1 MNFTKAITEVSVSEG
16 EYKDFVKNN
25 INDTEE
31 IEEYLLRIKEDIKF
45 KLFNENSKLKIEIDK
60 LLKNNFVYIKNK
72 DIYYCKDLNGLFP
85 NFEKFQFGKDD
96 TYYAFSEDSSKLN
109 FNAYKGSYI
118 NEKEADYLYKIWKKC
133 KDVNNKI
140 DAKDK
145 DINKKLILM
154 NLSMP
159 ITYYDYDTK
168 GKKFSYITSNGYKYN
183 FDRYREGYSSLV
195 PVYRLENNKQA
206 LFTLIKENLMP
217 QGLSIETEK
226 IYSEI
231 LNLYKQK
238 LLLLNDDLL
247 DIDLLK
253 ILFNNGF
260 EYESSN
266 GILNIK
272 NLEKE
277 VIDKKNVVTS
287 VDSLKSKFLNCEK
300 LRADIEPYDEKIL
313 QDPNRGHWDLWI
325 NEVNENDYKFTFD
338 KELIA
343 RNPIAD
349 IKQDGI
355 IGIDFGT
362 KSTVVV
368 YMEGREYIMPMR
380 IGMGNYTCEIS
391 SNQYENPTVMQFRD
405 LEEFLKDYNEKDG
418 RPDTKWEDLTISH
431 TAYNSLINSS
441 SDKYYSFLSDLKQ
454 WAGSSKDNIR
464 IRDEKT
470 FNEILKPY
478 IELDEDSIDPIELYA
493 YYLGLYINNMRNGIY
508 LNYIL
513 SFPVTYEKA
522 IREKMI
528 SSFEKGIKKS
538 LPETILNDDDIMK
551 KFKVSFSTS
560 EPAAYSIS
568 ALTEYNIEPDENP
581 VFYGVF
587 DFGGGTTDFDF
598 GIYKESEGRD
608 RRRFDYVI
616 EHFGAGGDRT
626 LGGENLLELL
636 SFEIF
641 KKNQKLLREKGITFT
656 LPVDCVRFKG
666 SEVLLSNSQ
675 EAKLNTKQ
683 LMEKVRP
690 LWEGKENIQELES
703 GIISSITLFDKTG
716 KQVTGIELQ
725 VDIEEL
731 RSILTERIEKGVI
744 NFFEALSQ
752 SFSFNTKD
760 EKINEIN
767 IFLAG
772 NSSKSQIVKDLFNKY
787 IDEES
792 KKILEAFNI
801 NDKEKCLFKLYP
813 PLGTDEALDIQ
824 EKLGINL
831 DSEIERPNCKTGVAF
846 GLLKS
851 RVGGRIKVVDKN
863 LSDNEI
869 SFKYYLGYP
878 IKGKFFVEIDR
889 NSEYDKWY
897 KFIDAS
903 FDTFELYYTSLPNA
917 MTSKVN
923 IEEVQRKMYTIDVTS
938 DDEDVNVYIRFVDPS
953 TIEYVVAKDSEIEK
967 ENYLSNIVRDEL
979 D

>member
-1 MNFTKAITEVSVSEG
+1 MDFTRAVKEVNINEDEYKNFVENNITEFH
-16 EYKDFVKNN
+16 DFNK
-25 INDTEE
+25 
-31 IEEYLLRIKEDIKF
+31 YLLKVEESIEF
-45 KLFNENSKLKIEIDK
+45 KLFNKKSKLKIEFDK
-60 LLKNNFVYIKNK
+60 LLQKDFVYIKNE
-72 DIYYCKDLNGLFP
+72 DVYYCNELNAIFP
-85 NFEKFQFGKDD
+85 NFDTFIFSKFKTSGI
-96 TYYAFSEDSSKLN
+96 
-109 FNAYKGSYI
+109 FNAIYFKDKFSKYRGRLI
-118 NEKEADYLYKIWKKC
+118 NLEEAKYLYKHGIVSKLSDNPK
-133 KDVNNKI
+133 NNRLSYSDGFIYKI
-140 DAKDK
+140 CC
-145 DINKKLILM
+145 NKEGS
-154 NLSMP
+154 NYFFG
-159 ITYYDYDTK
+159 YYDFD
-168 GKKFSYITSNGYKYN
+168 SYNIPIYKTEDIKEKIYI
-183 FDRYREGYSSLV
+183 F
-195 PVYRLENNKQA
+195 
-206 LFTLIKENLMP
+206 IKENLIP
-217 QGLSIETEK
+217 DGLSEEVKK
-226 IYSEI
+226 IYLEI
-231 LNLYKQK
+231 LKLYDKG
-238 LLLLNDDLL
+238 LIVIDDDL
-247 DIDLLK
+247 
-253 ILFNNGF
+253 
-260 EYESSN
+260 S
-266 GILNIK
+266 LNMK
-272 NLEKE
+272 
-277 VIDKKNVVTS
+277 V
-287 VDSLKSKFLNCEK
+287 LKSFFKKGLKYRYNDEILSLENFKKHMLESNIQKIDFNEIKPKYLNCEK

-313 QDPNRGHWDLWI
+313 QDPNRGHWDLWT

-731 RSILTERIEKGVI
+731 RNILTERIEKGVI

-772 NSSKSQIVKDLFNKY
+772 NSSKSQIVKDVFNKY

-801 NDKEKCLFKLYP
+801 TDKEKSLFKLYP

-878 IKGKFFVEIDR
+878 IKGKFFVEI
-889 NSEYDKWY
+889 NKNNEYNKWY

-903 FDTFELYYTSLPNA
+903 FDTFELYYTSLPEA
-917 MTSKVN
+917 MTSNVN
-923 IEEVQRKMYTIDVTS
+923 IEEVQRKMYSIDVTS
-938 DDEDVNVYIRFVDPS
+938 EDEDVNVYIRFVDPS

-967 ENYLSNIVRDEL
+967 GNYLSNIVKDEL

>member
-72 DIYYCKDLNGLFP
+72 DVYYCKDLNGLFP

-380 IGMGNYTCEIS
+380 IGMGNYTSEIS

-441 SDKYYSFLSDLKQ
+441 SDKYYSFLGDLKQ

-478 IELDEDSIDPIELYA
+478 IELDEESLDPIELYA

-538 LPETILNDDDIMK
+538 LPETIIDNDEIMN

-598 GIYKESEGRD
+598 GIYKESEERD
-608 RRRFDYVI
+608 RRRFDYII

-641 KKNQKLLREKGITFT
+641 KNNQKLLREK
-656 LPVDCVRFKG
+656 L
-666 SEVLLSNSQ
+666 
-675 EAKLNTKQ
+675 
-683 LMEKVRP
+683 
-690 LWEGKENIQELES
+690 
-703 GIISSITLFDKTG
+703 
-716 KQVTGIELQ
+716 
-725 VDIEEL
+725 
-731 RSILTERIEKGVI
+731 
-744 NFFEALSQ
+744 
-752 SFSFNTKD
+752 
-760 EKINEIN
+760 
-767 IFLAG
+767 
-772 NSSKSQIVKDLFNKY
+772 IV
-787 IDEES
+787 
-792 KKILEAFNI
+792 
-801 NDKEKCLFKLYP
+801 
-813 PLGTDEALDIQ
+813 
-824 EKLGINL
+824 
-831 DSEIERPNCKTGVAF
+831 
-846 GLLKS
+846 
-851 RVGGRIKVVDKN
+851 
-863 LSDNEI
+863 
-869 SFKYYLGYP
+869 
-878 IKGKFFVEIDR
+878 
-889 NSEYDKWY
+889 
-897 KFIDAS
+897 
-903 FDTFELYYTSLPNA
+903 
-917 MTSKVN
+917 
-923 IEEVQRKMYTIDVTS
+923 
-938 DDEDVNVYIRFVDPS
+938 
-953 TIEYVVAKDSEIEK
+953 
-967 ENYLSNIVRDEL
+967 
-979 D
+979 

>member
-1 MNFTKAITEVSVSEG
+1 MDFTKAIKEISISED
-16 EYKDFVKNN
+16 EYKGFVEKNA
-25 INDTEE
+25 TEFDE
-31 IEEYLLRIKEDIKF
+31 FNKYLLKIKDDIEF
-45 KLFNENSKLKIEIDK
+45 KLFNENSKLKIEFEK
-60 LLKNNFVYIKNK
+60 LLKEDFVHIKNK
-72 DIYYCKDLNGLFP
+72 DVFYCKDLNAIFP
-85 NFEKFQFGKDD
+85 NFYTFNFSKFKTSASFDIKLFKNK
-96 TYYAFSEDSSKLN
+96 FSEYTGRL
-109 FNAYKGSYI
+109 I
-118 NEKEADYLYKIWKKC
+118 NLEEAKYLYKHAIVQILSNEPHNNRLSYLDGCSYNICCGCSGGNYKFGNYNY
-133 KDVNNKI
+133 DSYNIPIYAIEAIGNKI
-140 DAKDK
+140 N
-145 DINKKLILM
+145 I
-154 NLSMP
+154 
-159 ITYYDYDTK
+159 
-168 GKKFSYITSNGYKYN
+168 F
-183 FDRYREGYSSLV
+183 
-195 PVYRLENNKQA
+195 
-206 LFTLIKENLMP
+206 IKENFIP
-217 QGLSIETEK
+217 KELSEESEK
-226 IYSEI
+226 IYLEI
-231 LNLYKQK
+231 LNLYNKG
-238 LLLLNDDLL
+238 LIIINDSDLNLN
-247 DIDLLK
+247 IDLLK
-253 ILFNNGF
+253 TLFKNKFEYKSKDKILSLNNFKNTILKNNGNKMSF
-260 EYESSN
+260 N
-266 GILNIK
+266 GI
-272 NLEKE
+272 
-277 VIDKKNVVTS
+277 
-287 VDSLKSKFLNCEK
+287 KSKYLNCEK
-300 LRADIEPYDEKIL
+300 VRADIEPNDEKIL
-313 QDPNRGHWDLWI
+313 QDPNRGHWDLWT

-380 IGMGNYTCEIS
+380 IGMGNYASEIS

-538 LPETILNDDDIMK
+538 LPETILNDDEIMK

-889 NSEYDKWY
+889 NSEYNKWY

-903 FDTFELYYTSLPNA
+903 FDTFELYYTSLPEA

-967 ENYLSNIVRDEL
+967 GNYLSNIVKDEL

>member
-1 MNFTKAITEVSVSEG
+1 MDFTRAVKEVNVTEE
-16 EYKDFVKNN
+16 EYKYFIKNN
-25 INDTEE
+25 INYTDE
-31 IEEYLLRIKEDIKF
+31 INKYLLRVKEDIKF
-45 KLFNENSKLKIEIDK
+45 KLFNQNSKFKIELDK
-60 LLKNNFVYIKNK
+60 LLLNKFVYIKNK
-72 DIYYCKDLNGLFP
+72 DIYYCKDLHGIFP
-85 NFEKFQFGKDD
+85 NFQTFVFGKNN
-96 TYYAFSEDSSKLN
+96 TYYSFRMEVSKLR
-109 FNAYKGSYI
+109 FSGYQGVSI
-118 NEKEADYLYKIWKKC
+118 NEKEADYLYKKWSDSIKLK
-133 KDVNNKI
+133 NKLPI
-140 DAKDK
+140 K
-145 DINKKLILM
+145 
-154 NLSMP
+154 NLPMP
-159 ITYYDYDTK
+159 ITYYNGNTK
-168 GKKFSYITSNGYKYN
+168 NWEYIDLDGKKNKFNIYVN
-183 FDRYREGYSSLV
+183 GYSSLI
-195 PVYRLENNKQA
+195 PIYRLEKNKK
-206 LFTLIKENLMP
+206 LIFTLIKKDFIPE
-217 QGLSIETEK
+217 GLSIESEK
-226 IYSEI
+226 IYLDI
-231 LNLYKQK
+231 LNLYKQGV
-238 LLLLNDDLL
+238 LLLEDNLL
-247 DIDLLK
+247 DMNLLK
-253 ILFNNGF
+253 NLFYNGF

-266 GILNIK
+266 GILSKK
-272 NLEKE
+272 NLERQVRSKKIEKE
-277 VIDKKNVVTS
+277 NGVIDI
-287 VDSLKSKFLNCEK
+287 DLLKSKYLNCEK
-300 LRADIEPYDEKIL
+300 VRIDIEPYDKKIL
-313 QDPNRGHWDLWI
+313 EDLNRGHWDLWT
-325 NEVNENDYKFTFD
+325 NEVNEYDYKFTLD

-368 YMEGREYIMPMR
+368 YMEGKEYIMPMR
-380 IGMGNYTCEIS
+380 IGMGNYTSEIS

-538 LPETILNDDDIMK
+538 LPETILNDDEIMK

-690 LWEGKENIQELES
+690 LWEGKENIQELER

-752 SFSFNTKD
+752 SFSFNTKN

-967 ENYLSNIVRDEL
+967 GNYLSNIVKDEL

>member
-1 MNFTKAITEVSVSEG
+1 MDFTKAVKEINVSEE
-16 EYKDFVKNN
+16 EYKDFVENN
-25 INDTEE
+25 ITEFHE
-31 IEEYLLRIKEDIKF
+31 FNKYLLKVEESIEF
-45 KLFNENSKLKIEIDK
+45 KLFNKKSKLKIEFDK
-60 LLKNNFVYIKNK
+60 LLQEDFVYIKNK
-72 DIYYCKDLNGLFP
+72 NVLYCKDLNAIFPDFHTFKFSKFKTSAYFDIKLFK
-85 NFEKFQFGKDD
+85 NK
-96 TYYAFSEDSSKLN
+96 FSE
-109 FNAYKGSYI
+109 YTGRVI
-118 NEKEADYLYKIWKKC
+118 NLEEAKYLYEHGIVEKLGDDSESNRLSYFDGLNYKIC
-133 KDVNNKI
+133 CNENGG
-140 DAKDK
+140 
-145 DINKKLILM
+145 NYSFGRH
-154 NLSMP
+154 N
-159 ITYYDYDTK
+159 YD
-168 GKKFSYITSNGYKYN
+168 SYNI
-183 FDRYREGYSSLV
+183 
-195 PVYRLENNKQA
+195 PVYKVDNIKEKIYI
-206 LFTLIKENLMP
+206 FIKENLIP
-217 QGLSIETEK
+217 DGLSEEVKK
-226 IYSEI
+226 IYLEI
-231 LNLYKQK
+231 LKLYDKG
-238 LLLLNDDLL
+238 LIVIDNDLSLNMKVLKSFFKKGLKYRYNDEILSL
-247 DIDLLK
+247 KNFKKHMLESNILK
-253 ILFNNGF
+253 IDFN
-260 EYESSN
+260 E
-266 GILNIK
+266 I
-272 NLEKE
+272 
-277 VIDKKNVVTS
+277 
-287 VDSLKSKFLNCEK
+287 KSKYLNCEK
-300 LRADIEPYDEKIL
+300 QRADIEPYDEKIL
-313 QDPNRGHWDLWI
+313 QDPNRGHWDLWTNKI
-325 NEVNENDYKFTFD
+325 DENNYKFTFD

-368 YMEGREYIMPMR
+368 YMENKDYIMPMR
-380 IGMGNYTCEIS
+380 IGKGNYTSEIDS
-391 SNQYENPTVMQFRD
+391 SQYENPTIMQFRD
-405 LEEFLKDYNEKDG
+405 LEEFLKDYSEKDG

-431 TAYNSLINSS
+431 TAYNSLIDSS

-454 WAGSSKDNIR
+454 WAGNSKENIR

-478 IELDEDSIDPIELYA
+478 IELDEESLDPIELYA

-538 LPETILNDDDIMK
+538 LPEIILKNDEIMN
-551 KFKVSFSTS
+551 KFKVAFSAS

-641 KKNQKLLREKGITFT
+641 KKNQSLLREKGITFT

-690 LWEGKENIQELES
+690 LWEDKENIQELEK
-703 GIISSITLFDKTG
+703 GIIDTITLFDKAG
-716 KQVTGIELQ
+716 KQVTGIELK

-731 RSILTERIEKGVI
+731 RNLLTERIEKGVI

-792 KKILEAFNI
+792 KNILESFNI
-801 NDKEKCLFKLYP
+801 TDKEKSLFKLYP

-851 RVGGRIKVVDKN
+851 RVGGRIKVIDKN

-889 NSEYDKWY
+889 NNEYNKWY
-897 KFIDAS
+897 KFIDAYY
-903 FDTFELYYTSLPNA
+903 DTFELYYTSLPEA

-938 DDEDVNVYIRFVDPS
+938 EDEDVNVYIRFVDPS

-967 ENYLSNIVRDEL
+967 GNYLSSIVKDEL

>member
-1 MNFTKAITEVSVSEG
+1 MDFTRAVEKVNISE
-16 EYKDFVKNN
+16 
-25 INDTEE
+25 
-31 IEEYLLRIKEDIKF
+31 EEYRVFIEQNIYDTYEIDEYLEKIAENIKF
-45 KLFNENSKLKIEIDK
+45 VICDKNSKFKMEVDN
-60 LLKNNFVYIKNK
+60 LLKNEFVYIKNK
-72 DIYYCKDLNGLFP
+72 DVYYCNELDGLFP
-85 NFEKFQFGKDD
+85 NFNTFSFGENHTFNSLNLDR
-96 TYYAFSEDSSKLN
+96 SKLN
-109 FNAYKGSYI
+109 FSEYKGRSIYENELDYI
-118 NEKEADYLYKIWKKC
+118 YNRLKNSK
-133 KDVNNKI
+133 NNQSKSPI
-140 DAKDK
+140 SS
-145 DINKKLILM
+145 
-154 NLSMP
+154 LSTP
-159 ITYYDYDTK
+159 ITYYDKSWKYINDS
-168 GKKFSYITSNGYKYN
+168 GKKRYFNG
-183 FDRYREGYSSLV
+183 GYSEDYSTLM
-195 PVYRLENNKQA
+195 PIHKLQNNKNKI
-206 LFTLIKENLMP
+206 FTLIEENLILE
-217 QGLSIETEK
+217 GLSEESEK
-226 IYSEI
+226 TY
-231 LNLYKQK
+231 K
-238 LLLLNDDLL
+238 LLLDLYEKEILSLDEDLIDNLDDLI
-247 DIDLLK
+247 DMDLLETML
-253 ILFNNGF
+253 INGYTCELNGEVFNT
-260 EYESSN
+260 E
-266 GILNIK
+266 
-272 NLEKE
+272 NLKKE
-277 VIDKKNVVTS
+277 AIDKKVVEI
-287 VDSLKSKFLNCEK
+287 DEDIIKSKYLNCEK
-300 LRADIEPYDEKIL
+300 VRADIEPYDEKIL
-313 QDPNRGHWDLWI
+313 QDPNRGHWDLWTNEI
-325 NEVNENDYKFTFD
+325 NEEDYKFTFD

-368 YMEGREYIMPMR
+368 YMEGKEYIMPMR
-380 IGMGNYTCEIS
+380 IGMGNYTSEIS

-889 NSEYDKWY
+889 NNEYNKWY
-897 KFIDAS
+897 KFIDAYY
-903 FDTFELYYTSLPNA
+903 DTFELYYTSLPEA
-917 MTSKVN
+917 MTSNVN

-938 DDEDVNVYIRFVDPS
+938 DDEEVNVYIRFVDPS

-967 ENYLSNIVRDEL
+967 ENYLSSIVRGEL

>member
-1 MNFTKAITEVSVSEG
+1 MDFTKAIKEISVSED
-16 EYKDFVKNN
+16 EYKDFIENN
-25 INDTEE
+25 ITEFNEFNKSLLKIEND
-31 IEEYLLRIKEDIKF
+31 INF
-45 KLFNENSKLKIEIDK
+45 KLFNKSSKLKIEFK
-60 LLKNNFVYIKNK
+60 QLLQEDFVYIKNK
-72 DIYYCKDLNGLFP
+72 DIYYCKDLNGIFPDFYSFNFSSFKTSADFNIKLFENKFSGYTGRLINLEEAKYLYEHEIVSILSNTP
-85 NFEKFQFGKDD
+85 EKNRLSYFDGNNYRICSNKGGDNYLFG
-96 TYYAFSEDSSKLN
+96 N
-109 FNAYKGSYI
+109 FNYDSYNI
-118 NEKEADYLYKIWKKC
+118 PIYEIKKS
-133 KDVNNKI
+133 KN
-140 DAKDK
+140 
-145 DINKKLILM
+145 IL
-154 NLSMP
+154 S
-159 ITYYDYDTK
+159 I
-168 GKKFSYITSNGYKYN
+168 F
-183 FDRYREGYSSLV
+183 
-195 PVYRLENNKQA
+195 
-206 LFTLIKENLMP
+206 IKEQFIP
-217 QGLSIETEK
+217 EGLSDESEK
-226 IYSEI
+226 IYLEI
-231 LNLYKQK
+231 LSLYEKGLIK
-238 LLLLNDDLL
+238 VNNEDLDLNVDL
-247 DIDLLK
+247 IK
-253 ILFNNGF
+253 TLFINKF
-260 EYESSN
+260 EYKYKDEVLSLNNLKSN
-266 GILNIK
+266 F
-272 NLEKE
+272 
-277 VIDKKNVVTS
+277 
-287 VDSLKSKFLNCEK
+287 LKSKSKKMNFYDIKLKYLNCEK
-300 LRADIEPYDEKIL
+300 VRSDIEPYDEKIL

-325 NEVNENDYKFTFD
+325 NEANKNEYKFIFD

-343 RNPIAD
+343 RNPVAD

-368 YMEGREYIMPMR
+368 YMEGKEYIMPMR

-454 WAGSSKDNIR
+454 WAGSSSKDNIR

-581 VFYGVF
+581 IFYGVF